1 MKSKVDR
8 LDVDKLVHVLVGVSK
23 LSNVVKIDFV
33 KKDVY
38 NAMIKNIEEK
48 IPAITSLVTNTTLKD
63 EINEVQNEIPSIINV
78 ARTAAL
84 DAKIN
89 YIKRKYLILLT

>member
-8 LDVDKLVHVLVGVSK
+8 LDVDKLVHVLVGLSK

-33 KKDVY
+33 EKDVY

>member
-8 LDVDKLVHVLVGVSK
+8 LDVDKLVHVLVGLSK

-63 EINEVQNEIPSIINV
+63 EINEVQNEKPSIINV

-89 YIKRKYLILLT
+89 YIKREYLILLT

>member
-1 MKSKVDR
+1 M
-8 LDVDKLVHVLVGVSK
+8 LVGLSK

-78 ARTAAL
+78 AGTAAL